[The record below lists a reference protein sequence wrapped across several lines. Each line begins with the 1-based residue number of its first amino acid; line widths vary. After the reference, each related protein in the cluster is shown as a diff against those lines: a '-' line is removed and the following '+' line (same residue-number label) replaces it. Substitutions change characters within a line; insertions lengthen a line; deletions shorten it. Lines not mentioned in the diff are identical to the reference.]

1 MYSTWNISDTTLVN
15 RPDQPDPD
23 AIKMFLGQIPKN
35 WSETEIHEL
44 LDPYGPIFSLNIL
57 REKGSSLSKGNL
69 HAYTYTIDLWN
80 SIKLF
85 SSSQI

>member
-1 MYSTWNISDTTLVN
+1 MFNYKFFFSDTTLVN

-57 REKGSSLSKGNL
+57 REKGSSLSKGNFYL
-69 HAYTYTIDLWN
+69 LMYLNYYRCVRLYYR
-80 SIKLF
+80 
-85 SSSQI
+85 